1 MCTNLE
7 LLDLANDLKIPNFHC
22 LMRDEIL
29 KIDNIELPI
38 SIILNLEDS
47 SKTGQHWTLLFV
59 DSAKLHETSSNNKEK
74 IYFSSFGDI
83 MPVEVKQFM
92 KKIDNRPILTSD
104 HQIQNFEE
112 TTCGLYS
119 ILILYLLNNGENFE
133 DIILDLIK

>member
-1 MCTNLE
+1 MTTNIE
-7 LLDLANDLKIPNFHC
+7 LIELAKELQIPNFHC

-29 KIDNIELPI
+29 KLENIQLPI

-47 SKTGQHWTLLFV
+47 PKNGSHLTLLFV
-59 DSAKLHETSSNNKEK
+59 DNKEK

-83 MPVEVKQFM
+83 MPVEVKEFM

-104 HQIQNFEE
+104 HQIQKFEE

-119 ILILYLLNNGENFE
+119 LLILYLVNNGEKFE
-133 DIILDLIK
+133 DIILELLAPFSKAS

>member
-1 MCTNLE
+1 MCTNIE
-7 LLDLANDLKIPNFHC
+7 LIDLAKELQIPNFHC

-29 KIDNIELPI
+29 KIDNIQLPI
-38 SIILNLEDS
+38 SIIMNLEDS
-47 SKTGQHWTLLFV
+47 SKSGSHFTLLFA
-59 DSAKLHETSSNNKEK
+59 DKDQKC
-74 IYFSSFGDI
+74 YYSSFGDI

>member
-1 MCTNLE
+1 MTTNLE
-7 LLDLANDLKIPNFHC
+7 LIDLANNLKIPSFHC

-29 KIDNIELPI
+29 KIDNIQLPI

-47 SKTGQHWTLLFV
+47 PKNGSHWTLLFV
-59 DSAKLHETSSNNKEK
+59 DNKEK
-74 IYFSSFGDI
+74 IYFSSYGDI

-104 HQIQNFEE
+104 LAIQKFEE

>member
-1 MCTNLE
+1 
-7 LLDLANDLKIPNFHC
+7 
-22 LMRDEIL
+22 MRDEVL
-29 KIDNIELPI
+29 KIDNIQLPI

-47 SKTGQHWTLLFV
+47 SKTGQHWTFLFA
-59 DSAKLHETSSNNKEK
+59 DKEQK
-74 IYFSSFGDI
+74 CYASSFGDK
-83 MPVEVKQFM
+83 MPIEVKEFM

-119 ILILYLLNNGENFE
+119 ILIIYLLNNGENFE